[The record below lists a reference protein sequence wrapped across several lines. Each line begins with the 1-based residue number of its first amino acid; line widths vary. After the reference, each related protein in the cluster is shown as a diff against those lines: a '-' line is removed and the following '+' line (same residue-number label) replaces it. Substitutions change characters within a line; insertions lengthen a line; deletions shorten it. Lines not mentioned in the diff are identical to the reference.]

1 MGTFTGKCRYCGEEI
16 NIIAESQEDTDRQAS
31 RDCSCGGYQREQQI
45 AERKEH
51 MTGALMALIAPGC
64 ERQNFRPL
72 QDETCNRILHIGRMV
87 VDGEIQQARISVD
100 GTVIAIKGGEKI
112 KVTRSMKY
120 EQGENI

>member
-16 NIIAESQEDTDRQAS
+16 NIIAENQSDADRQAS
-31 RDCSCGGYQREQQI
+31 RGCGCGGYQREQQI

-64 ERQNFRPL
+64 EQQNFRPL
-72 QDETCNRILHIGRMV
+72 RDETCNMIGQMV

-100 GTVIAIKGGEKI
+100 GTVITIKGGEKI
-112 KVTRSMKY
+112 KITRSMKY

>member
-1 MGTFTGKCRYCGEEI
+1 MGTFTGKCKYCGNEI
-16 NIIAESQEDTDRQAS
+16 NIIAENQEDADRQAS
-31 RDCSCGGYQREQQI
+31 RDCNCCGYQREQQI

-64 ERQNFRPL
+64 EGQNFRPL
-72 QDETCNRILHIGRMV
+72 RDETCNMILHIGQMV
-87 VDGEIQQARISVD
+87 VEGKIQQARISVD

>member
-1 MGTFTGKCRYCGEEI
+1 
-16 NIIAESQEDTDRQAS
+16 
-31 RDCSCGGYQREQQI
+31 
-45 AERKEH
+45 

-72 QDETCNRILHIGRMV
+72 RDETCNMILHIGQMV

-120 EQGENI
+120 EQGKNI